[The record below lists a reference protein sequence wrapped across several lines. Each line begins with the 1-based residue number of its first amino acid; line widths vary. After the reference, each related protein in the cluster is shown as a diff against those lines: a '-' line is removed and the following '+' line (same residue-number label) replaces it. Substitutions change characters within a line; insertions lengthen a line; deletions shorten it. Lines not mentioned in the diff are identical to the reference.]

1 MSAWLEL
8 RNVSK
13 HYGGLRAVA
22 NLSLSFDPDEVTALI
37 GPNGA
42 GKTTVFAMIA
52 GSVKPSG
59 GRILFDGRDITGLR
73 PDQVCRLGIART
85 FQVVR
90 PFWHL
95 TVRDHLRAAAAF
107 GCRRQTGSVDVEA
120 LLATTGLAAHA
131 DRPARTL
138 TLALCKRL
146 EIARALAT
154 GARLLLLDETMAGL
168 TLEETREA
176 VGLIRRLRERGLRM
190 LLVEHVLAAVVDL
203 CDRAVV
209 LDYGEVI
216 ADGRPGEVL
225 ASPAVR
231 RAYLGEP

>member
-1 MSAWLEL
+1 MDGWLEL
-8 RNVSK
+8 RGVTK
-13 HYGGLRAVA
+13 LYGGLRAVS
-22 NLSLSFDPDEVTALI
+22 NLSLSFRREELTAII

-42 GKTTVFAMIA
+42 GKTTLFAMIA
-52 GSVKPSG
+52 GTAKPSA
-59 GRILFDGRDITGLR
+59 GRIRFEGRDITGLS

-107 GCRRQTGSVDVEA
+107 GVRHRRRPVD
-120 LLATTGLAAHA
+120 LAEVLAVTELAPHA

-168 TLEETREA
+168 TPEETRDA
-176 VGLIRRLRERGLRM
+176 VRLLRRLHREGRGMILI
-190 LLVEHVLAAVVDL
+190 EHVLPAVLDL

-209 LDYGEVI
+209 LDYGEAI
-216 ADGRPGEVL
+216 ADGRPSDVLDRPEV
-225 ASPAVR
+225 R
-231 RAYLGEP
+231 QAYLGAP